1 MADASGTGSKPGSVI
16 KDQELLTQQGADH
29 PMRSSD
35 YALQPIARS
44 TPPTHAWLWLVLGLS
59 SGLSVAIYL
68 ARVWYTESLVF
79 FFLNWNLLLAWI
91 PFGVAAVMQELARRR
106 VLSAPLLLLLF
117 GVWLL
122 FFPNAPYII
131 SDLMHLAPRQGV
143 PLWYDAMLLFA
154 YAWNG
159 LLVGFASLWLVQAV
173 VTARFGAWVGWV
185 VALFS
190 LLAAGFGVYL
200 GRFQRWNSW
209 DVLVDPIG
217 LAREII
223 FGLTHPWAYPKAIVV
238 TLLFAS
244 FLVIAYSTMHLLAA
258 TRIQPGSREHVTT

>member
-1 MADASGTGSKPGSVI
+1 
-16 KDQELLTQQGADH
+16 
-29 PMRSSD
+29 MRPSD
-35 YALQPIARS
+35 YTLQPAPTS
-44 TPPTHAWLWLVLGLS
+44 AATPAAHGWLWLVLGLS
-59 SGLSVAIYL
+59 SALSVAIFL
-68 ARVWYTESLVF
+68 ARVWYTETLVF

-91 PFGVAAVMQELARRR
+91 PFVLAALMDALAQRRA
-106 VLSAPLLLLLF
+106 LPLPLLLILF
-117 GVWLL
+117 SAWLL

-143 PLWYDAMLLFA
+143 PVWYDAMLIFA

-159 LLVGFASLWLVQAV
+159 LLVGFASLWLVQEV
-173 VTARFGAWVGWV
+173 VTARFGGWVGWG
-185 VALFS
+185 VAMLS

-209 DVLVDPIG
+209 DVVVDPLG
-217 LAREII
+217 LAREIV

-244 FLVIAYSTMHLLAA
+244 FMAIAYSTVHLFAA
-258 TRIQPGSREHVTT
+258 TRARRIVKERVTT

>member
-1 MADASGTGSKPGSVI
+1 
-16 KDQELLTQQGADH
+16 
-29 PMRSSD
+29 MRPSD
-35 YALQPIARS
+35 YTLQPNSLSAPSSHR
-44 TPPTHAWLWLVLGLS
+44 WLWIVLGLS
-59 SGLSVAIYL
+59 SGLSITIFL
-68 ARVWYTESLVF
+68 ARVWYTETLVF
-79 FFLNWNLLLAWI
+79 FFLNWNLFLAWI
-91 PFGVAAVMQELARRR
+91 PFIVAALMNELARRR
-106 VLSAPLLLLLF
+106 ALSLPLLLLLF
-117 GVWLL
+117 SVWLL

-143 PLWYDAMLLFA
+143 PLWYDAMLIFA

-159 LLVGFASLWLVQAV
+159 LLVGFASLWLVQEV
-173 VTARFGAWVGWV
+173 VTVRFGMWIGWAM
-185 VALFS
+185 ALFS

-223 FGLTHPWAYPKAIVV
+223 YGLTHPWAYPKAIVV

-244 FLVIAYSTMHLLAA
+244 FMMLAYSTIHLFAA
-258 TRIQPGSREHVTT
+258 ARVRQISRERVII